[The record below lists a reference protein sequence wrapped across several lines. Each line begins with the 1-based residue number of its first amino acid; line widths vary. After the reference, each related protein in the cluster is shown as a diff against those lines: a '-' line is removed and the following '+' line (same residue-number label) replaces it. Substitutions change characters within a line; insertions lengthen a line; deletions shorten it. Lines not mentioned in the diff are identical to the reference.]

1 MKNHREEDINE
12 GECEANMKVRR
23 DGEQWWQ
30 RQWLSAKFPKKAT
43 WHLPHWPGYSWSWLE
58 RLIAYDHPFNDIILS
73 FLVHSILVSYP
84 DVLCPNRVCRQV
96 FVPSLKFDGKD
107 MPQNVWC
114 ISTVRPPITLCHGL
128 VTVAIMPVQSCQGY
142 PPPCMPAIYQIKN
155 CYTH

>member
-1 MKNHREEDINE
+1 MFSSGILRNPRNLRNPQAIPRNPGHLKFGWDTSQILEEFPQVSVDIPQDSSRKFIPWNHSRGILKE
-12 GECEANMKVRR
+12 
-23 DGEQWWQ
+23 
-30 RQWLSAKFPKKAT
+30 P
-43 WHLPHWPGYSWSWLE
+43 YS
-58 RLIAYDHPFNDIILS
+58 I
-73 FLVHSILVSYP
+73 VVSYP